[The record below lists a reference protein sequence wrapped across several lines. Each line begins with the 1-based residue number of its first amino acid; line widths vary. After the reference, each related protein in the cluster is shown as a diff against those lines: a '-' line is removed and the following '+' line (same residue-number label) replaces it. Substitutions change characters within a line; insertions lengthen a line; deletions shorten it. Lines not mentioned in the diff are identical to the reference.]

1 MRALSLLLL
10 LTLSLPSVACECLWQ
25 GSFADITERVDYI
38 SHGRIVQIKGNSMD
52 IEVLDEFKGTSYR
65 EQVRIWLKTGDLCR
79 AEIAEFEVGEEWILA
94 LGKIDAVPE
103 GGFNPMTP
111 NISYGRKGDYSLPGC
126 GGYFL
131 PVSNDWVS
139 GPIIDATKWDFEP
152 KLTPVL
158 SRIIKGFVTGDIDRE
173 TLKEA
178 TQVDPALREL
188 MINTRLHIK
197 R

>member
-10 LTLSLPSVACECLWQ
+10 LTVSVPSLACECLWQ
-25 GSFADITERVDYI
+25 GSFADIANQVDYI
-38 SHGRIVQIKGNSMD
+38 SHGRVIQIKGNSMD
-52 IEVLDEFKGTSYR
+52 IEVLDELKGTSYR

-79 AEIAEFEVGEEWILA
+79 ADIEAFEVGEEWILA
-94 LGKIDAVPE
+94 LNKIKEVPE

-131 PVSNDWVS
+131 SVSGDWVS
-139 GPIIDATKWDFEP
+139 GPIIDTTKWDFEP

-158 SRIIKGFVTGDIDRE
+158 SRIIKGYVSGDIDRT

-178 TQVDPALREL
+178 TEVDPALREL
-188 MINTRLHIK
+188 MINTRLHLK

>member
-1 MRALSLLLL
+1 M
-10 LTLSLPSVACECLWQ
+10 
-25 GSFADITERVDYI
+25 
-38 SHGRIVQIKGNSMD
+38 
-52 IEVLDEFKGTSYR
+52 
-65 EQVRIWLKTGDLCR
+65 
-79 AEIAEFEVGEEWILA
+79 
-94 LGKIDAVPE
+94 
-103 GGFNPMTP
+103 
-111 NISYGRKGDYSLPGC
+111 
-126 GGYFL
+126 

-158 SRIIKGFVTGDIDRE
+158 SRIIKGFVSGDIDRE

>member
-1 MRALSLLLL
+1 MRALPLLLL
-10 LTLSLPSVACECLWQ
+10 LAVCPPSIACECLWE
-25 GSFADITERVDYI
+25 GSFADITDKVDYI
-38 SHGRIVQIKGNSMD
+38 SRGRIIQIKGNSMD
-52 IEVLDEFKGTSYR
+52 IEVLDEFRGTSYH

-79 AEIAEFEVGEEWILA
+79 AEIEEFEIGQEWILA
-94 LGKIDAVPE
+94 LHKIDSVPE

-131 PVSNDWVS
+131 PVSDDWVS
-139 GPIIDATKWDFEP
+139 GPIIDTTKWDFEP

-158 SRIIKGFVTGDIDRE
+158 TRLIEGYVSGEIDRAV
-173 TLKEA
+173 LKEA
-178 TQVDPALREL
+178 TEVDPALREL

>member
-1 MRALSLLLL
+1 MRALSLLFF
-10 LTLSLPSVACECLWQ
+10 LTLSLPSFACECLWQ
-25 GSFADITERVDYI
+25 GSFADIANQVDYI
-38 SHGRIVQIKGNSMD
+38 SHGRVIQIKGNSMD
-52 IEVLDEFKGTSYR
+52 IEVLDELKGTSYR

-79 AEIAEFEVGEEWILA
+79 AEIENFEIGEQWIVA
-94 LGKIDAVPE
+94 LHKIDTVPE
-103 GGFNPMTP
+103 DGFNPMTP

-131 PVSNDWVS
+131 PVSDNWVS
-139 GPIIDATKWDFEP
+139 GPIIDTTKWDFEP

-158 SRIIKGFVTGDIDRE
+158 ARIIKGYVSGDIDRT

-178 TQVDPALREL
+178 TEVDPALREL

>member
-1 MRALSLLLL
+1 MRAVPLLLL
-10 LTLSLPSVACECLWQ
+10 LTLSLPSFACECLWQ
-25 GSFADITERVDYI
+25 GSFADISTQADYI
-38 SHGRIVQIKGNSMD
+38 SRGSIIQIKGNSID
-52 IEVLDEFKGTSYR
+52 IEVQDELKGTSYR

-79 AEIAEFEVGEEWILA
+79 AEVERFEVGEEWIFA
-94 LGKIDAVPE
+94 LNRIDTIPE

-131 PVSNDWVS
+131 PVSEDWVF
-139 GPIIDATKWDFEP
+139 GPIIDTTKWDFEP

-158 SRIIKGFVTGDIDRE
+158 ARIIKGYVNGDIDRA

>member
-94 LGKIDAVPE
+94 LSKIDAVPE
-103 GGFNPMTP
+103 GGFDPMTP
-111 NISYGRKGDYSLPGC
+111 NISYGRKGDYILPGC

-131 PVSNDWVS
+131 PISNDWVS
-139 GPIIDATKWDFEP
+139 GPIVDTTKWDFEP

-158 SRIIKGFVTGDIDRE
+158 TRIIKGYVRGDIDRA

>member
-1 MRALSLLLL
+1 MRGLSLLFF
-10 LTLSLPSVACECLWQ
+10 LTLSLPSLACECLWQ
-25 GSFADITERVDYI
+25 GSFADITNQVDYI
-38 SHGRIVQIKGNSMD
+38 SRGRIVQIKGNSMD
-52 IEVLDEFKGTSYR
+52 IEVLDELKGTSYR

-79 AEIAEFEVGEEWILA
+79 AEIENFEIGEQWIVA
-94 LGKIDAVPE
+94 LHKIDSVPE

-111 NISYGRKGDYSLPGC
+111 NISYGRKGDYSLSGC

-131 PVSNDWVS
+131 PVSDNWVS
-139 GPIIDATKWDFEP
+139 GPIIDTTKWDFEP

-158 SRIIKGFVTGDIDRE
+158 ARIIKGYVSGDIDRT

-178 TQVDPALREL
+178 TEVDPALREL